1 MNRARLDE
9 EVIDVRATLANV
21 QAFSIGAIC
30 ACLAAVATIARAAG
44 EPDLS
49 GNWVIDAS
57 RSDEP
62 HQILDD
68 AIRKSSGGPGRVR
81 AGVSIFGIPV
91 DDMVDIAKDGDESR
105 RSEEKPRENVHRHV
119 SDAIDALVIVQ
130 DVDAMRID
138 YDGIHTFLYRNG
150 ATLSDGDATIRA
162 DWRRGSYIVER
173 ETPGRAKVVE
183 EFRLERGDRLYWSV
197 STALESGKDI
207 RIRRVYDRADTR

>member
-1 MNRARLDE
+1 MRAFLSRF
-9 EVIDVRATLANV
+9 R
-21 QAFSIGAIC
+21 AFSIGGIC
-30 ACLAAVATIARAAG
+30 ACLAGVAMPAVAAG
-44 EPDLS
+44 ESDLS

-62 HQILDD
+62 HEVLDD

-91 DDMVDIAKDGDESR
+91 DDVVDLAKDGSASSP
-105 RSEEKPRENVHRHV
+105 SEEAPREDVHRHV

-130 DVDAMRID
+130 DVDTMRID

-150 ATLSDGDATIRA
+150 ATMSDGDATIRPG
-162 DWRRGSYIVER
+162 WRRGAYVVER

-197 STALESGKDI
+197 STELESGKNI

>member
-1 MNRARLDE
+1 MRVHE
-9 EVIDVRATLANV
+9 EVIDVRAPSASV
-21 QAFSIGAIC
+21 RAFSIGGIC
-30 ACLAAVATIARAAG
+30 ACLAAVSTIAGADG

-49 GNWVIDAS
+49 GNWIIDAS

-62 HQILDD
+62 HEILDD
-68 AIRKSSGGPGRVR
+68 ATRKSSRGLGRVR

-91 DDMVDIAKDGDESR
+91 EDMVDVAKDGDESR
-105 RSEEKPRENVHRHV
+105 RSEEEAREDVHRHV

-130 DVDAMRID
+130 DTDTMRVN

-150 ATLSDGDATIRA
+150 ATMSDGDATIRA
-162 DWRRGSYIVER
+162 DWRRGAYIVER

-197 STALESGKDI
+197 STELESGKDI

>member
-1 MNRARLDE
+1 MTRQYLVTTIAG
-9 EVIDVRATLANV
+9 LA
-21 QAFSIGAIC
+21 
-30 ACLAAVATIARAAG
+30 LAAGSTAMAQGAD

-62 HQILDD
+62 HEILDD
-68 AIRKSSGGPGRVR
+68 AIRKGSGGLGRVS

-91 DDMVDIAKDGDESR
+91 DDVVDIAKDGEESR
-105 RSEEKPRENVHRHV
+105 QSGAEPRDDVHRHV
-119 SDAIDALVIVQ
+119 SDAIDALIIVQ
-130 DVDAMRID
+130 DVDTMRID